1 MKVGRE
7 PVSQSVFPGSGFRSR
22 LPRLLALGAVILLSV
37 AIYAYRGRVEELAG
51 YGYVGI
57 FLLSLLANAT
67 IILPAPGV
75 MVAFAMGGVFPAW
88 GIALAAGAGAAL
100 GELSGYLA
108 GYGGQAII
116 EDLRHYEQI
125 TAWMRRKRSLA
136 YGLIFVM
143 ALIPNPLFDLAG
155 IAAGTLKIPIL
166 PFLLWTFA
174 GKTAKM
180 LLFAYAGRWSL
191 GGLGK

>member
-1 MKVGRE
+1 METFSHQGLN
-7 PVSQSVFPGSGFRSR
+7 QSFRYR
-22 LPRLLALGAVILLSV
+22 VYRLLALAAVIGLSIL
-37 AIYAYRGRVEELAG
+37 IYLCREQVEELAG
-51 YGYVGI
+51 YGYAGI

-75 MVAFAMGGVFPAW
+75 MVAFAMGGVFPSW

-116 EDLRHYEQI
+116 GDRRRYGHI
-125 TAWMRRKRSLA
+125 VAWMRRKRALA
-136 YGLIFVM
+136 YAIIFIM
-143 ALIPNPLFDLAG
+143 ALVPNPLFDLAG
-155 IAAGTLKIPIL
+155 IAAGTLKIPPL

-174 GKTAKM
+174 GKTVKM
-180 LLFAYAGRWSL
+180 LLFASAGRWSL
-191 GGLGK
+191 GGLGG

>member
-1 MKVGRE
+1 MEKRAGVPSGEQLTGQPLRE
-7 PVSQSVFPGSGFRSR
+7 RTVRF
-22 LPRLLALGAVILLSV
+22 LALAAVILLTI
-37 AIYAYRGRVEELAG
+37 AIYIYRDQMEGLAG
-51 YGYVGI
+51 YGYAGI

-88 GIALAAGAGAAL
+88 GIALAAGMGAAL

-108 GYGGQAII
+108 GYGGQAIVG
-116 EDLRHYEQI
+116 DLRHYEQI

-136 YGLIFVM
+136 YALIFVM

-155 IAAGTLKIPIL
+155 IAAGTLKIPVL

-180 LLFAYAGRWSL
+180 LAFAYAGHWSL
-191 GGLGK
+191 GR